1 MCDVFFDGVCFIRA
15 IVERYLTTIS
25 LLTRRDFASLT
36 LNAGHFMHDLG
47 VTVVVDGS
55 KMAGGTV
62 VVDATMRA
70 DGVILANGA
79 AA

>member
-1 MCDVFFDGVCFIRA
+1 
-15 IVERYLTTIS
+15 
-25 LLTRRDFASLT
+25 
-36 LNAGHFMHDLG
+36 MHDLA

-70 DGVILANGA
+70 DGAILAS
-79 AA
+79 